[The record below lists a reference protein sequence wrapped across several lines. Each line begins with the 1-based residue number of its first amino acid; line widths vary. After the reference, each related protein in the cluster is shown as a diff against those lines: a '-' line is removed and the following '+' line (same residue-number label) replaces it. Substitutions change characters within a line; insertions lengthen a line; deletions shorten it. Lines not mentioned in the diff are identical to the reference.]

1 MSLYNMLNGYNP
13 NAGKLL
19 SALQLDPRTIDRFRD
34 CSLMEVDGKVVIHVF
49 CRTGGG
55 NREDYPNTKLVEHP
69 LYIRDEDDDFD
80 CTYAHY
86 YFTLPQ
92 AVIDEVMAQGMELS
106 ELVDNETLKE
116 KTDRAVDSLKR

>member
-55 NREDYPNTKLVEHP
+55 ITG
-69 LYIRDEDDDFD
+69 IS
-80 CTYAHY
+80 
-86 YFTLPQ
+86 
-92 AVIDEVMAQGMELS
+92 G
-106 ELVDNETLKE
+106 
-116 KTDRAVDSLKR
+116 